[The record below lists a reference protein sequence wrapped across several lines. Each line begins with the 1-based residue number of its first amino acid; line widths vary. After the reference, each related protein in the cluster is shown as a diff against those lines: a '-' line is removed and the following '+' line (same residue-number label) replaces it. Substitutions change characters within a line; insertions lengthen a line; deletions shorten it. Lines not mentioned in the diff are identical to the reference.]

1 MVEPGQP
8 NPTPTFK
15 SLERDGYHAQAATY
29 GDRPGR
35 LTRQAIAPM
44 LEAVA
49 AVPGMRLLDLCCG
62 PGYGAGEASARGLD
76 ATGIDI
82 APGMVAE
89 ARRILEF
96 DRRIIAWH

>member
-1 MVEPGQP
+1 MERPMPEADQT
-8 NPTPTFK
+8 NATPTFK

-44 LEAVA
+44 LQAVA
-49 AVPGMRLLDLCCG
+49 A
-62 PGYGAGEASARGLD
+62 
-76 ATGIDI
+76 

-89 ARRILEF
+89 ARRGF
-96 DRRIIAWH
+96 PGVPGGRRRGTAIR